1 MFITKLQ
8 SFEQSV
14 FSIAG
19 YKEVPP
25 AFPGKQILVKDMDI
39 NTVFPLDLR
48 DFSYRCILT
57 SDIQL
62 SSEGQ
67 E

>member
-14 FSIAG
+14 FSNAS

-57 SDIQL
+57 SDI
-62 SSEGQ
+62 
-67 E
+67 